1 VPESWT
7 VRYFSQSNPEGPDQ
21 GDVPA
26 LLRLMARSI
35 EEFDGI
41 EVQDLVFETENT
53 EDGPWP
59 VLTVYFHL
67 PEDTQRE

>member
-1 VPESWT
+1 
-7 VRYFSQSNPEGPDQ
+7 
-21 GDVPA
+21 
-26 LLRLMARSI
+26 MARSI